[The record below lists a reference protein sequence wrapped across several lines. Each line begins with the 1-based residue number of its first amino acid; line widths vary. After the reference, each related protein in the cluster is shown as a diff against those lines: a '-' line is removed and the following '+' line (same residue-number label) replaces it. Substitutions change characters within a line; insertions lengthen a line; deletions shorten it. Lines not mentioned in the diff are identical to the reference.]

1 MATSARVL
9 ENNDMAWTWVSV
21 AAKTIPWSTLIRRA
35 PEIIEA
41 SATLLAR
48 RKGAQTAERAAAE
61 TESQI
66 DTLRER
72 LDTLETHDQENAKL
86 VEQIAEQLQD
96 LTNGVE
102 VVAARVRLL
111 LVVMVLTLAFGV
123 IAIFAV
129 LQ

>member
-1 MATSARVL
+1 MAV
-9 ENNDMAWTWVSV
+9 
-21 AAKTIPWSTLIRRA
+21 KTIPWSTLIRRA

-48 RKGAQTAERAAAE
+48 RKGDQTAERAVAE
-61 TESQI
+61 TEVQI
-66 DTLRER
+66 DTLRDR
-72 LDTLETHDQENAKL
+72 LDTLEIHDQENAKL

-111 LVVMVLTLAFGV
+111 LVVLVLALGV
-123 IAIFAV
+123 IGFFAV
-129 LQ
+129 LR

>member
-1 MATSARVL
+1 MATSARGL

-48 RKGAQTAERAAAE
+48 RKADQAAERAAAE

-102 VVAARVRLL
+102 VVAARVRVL
-111 LVVMVLTLAFGV
+111 LVVLVLTLVLGV
-123 IAIFAV
+123 IGFLAV
-129 LQ
+129 LR

>member
-1 MATSARVL
+1 
-9 ENNDMAWTWVSV
+9 MAWTWLSV

-41 SATLLAR
+41 STTLLAR
-48 RKGAQTAERAAAE
+48 RKGDQTAKRAAAE
-61 TESQI
+61 TESQM
-66 DTLRER
+66 DVLRER
-72 LDTLETHDQENAKL
+72 LDTLEIHDQENAKL

-111 LVVMVLTLAFGV
+111 LVVLVLTLAFGV

>member
-1 MATSARVL
+1 
-9 ENNDMAWTWVSV
+9 MAWTWVSV

-48 RKGAQTAERAAAE
+48 RKVDQAAERAAAE

-96 LTNGVE
+96 LTDGVE
-102 VVAARVRLL
+102 VVAARVRVL
-111 LVVMVLTLAFGV
+111 LVVLILTLVLGV
-123 IAIFAV
+123 IGFLAV
-129 LQ
+129 LR

>member
-1 MATSARVL
+1 
-9 ENNDMAWTWVSV
+9 MAWTWLSV
-21 AAKTIPWSTLIRRA
+21 AVKTIPWSTLIRRA

-48 RKGAQTAERAAAE
+48 RKGAQTAKRAAAE

-66 DTLRER
+66 ETLRDR
-72 LDTLETHDQENAKL
+72 LDTLEIHDQENAKL

-111 LVVMVLTLAFGV
+111 LVVLVLALGV
-123 IAIFAV
+123 IGFFAV
-129 LQ
+129 LR

>member
-1 MATSARVL
+1 
-9 ENNDMAWTWVSV
+9 MAWTWLSV

-41 SATLLAR
+41 STMLLAR
-48 RKGAQTAERAAAE
+48 RKGDQAAKRSAAE

-66 DTLRER
+66 DALRDR
-72 LDTLETHDQENAKL
+72 LDTLEIHDQENAKL

-111 LVVMVLTLAFGV
+111 LVVLVVTLALGV
-123 IAIFAV
+123 IGFFAV
-129 LQ
+129 LR